1 LSGLR
6 GKPGGLMMAK
16 TISITFN
23 GFKESVPQGSTVASL
38 LEHFEEMDSHVIV
51 ELNGKF
57 IFEQKYAETLVSAGD
72 DLEFINPNFGG

>member
-1 LSGLR
+1 
-6 GKPGGLMMAK
+6 
-16 TISITFN
+16 
-23 GFKESVPQGSTVASL
+23 VASL